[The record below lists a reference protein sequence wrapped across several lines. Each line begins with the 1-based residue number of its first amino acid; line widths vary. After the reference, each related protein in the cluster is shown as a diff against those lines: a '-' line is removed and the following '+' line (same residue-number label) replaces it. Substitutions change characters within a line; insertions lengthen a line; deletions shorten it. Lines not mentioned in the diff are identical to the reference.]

1 MVPQTISELV
11 DAVADAWP
19 DELACVDGD
28 QRMSYRQLRDEVVR
42 AGAALAASGLRKD
55 DTVALWAPNGVEWI
69 TVSLG
74 AAYVGARVV
83 PLNTRYRA
91 DEAAD
96 ILRRSQ
102 ARMLFTVNGFLGH
115 DYVTSLRSSAHELP
129 RLREMVSLR
138 GEGDDAVSF
147 ASFMC
152 RGDGLPDV
160 TVTGDDVS
168 HIQYTSGT
176 TGKAK
181 GAMLRHRAMVGTTR
195 EWIANVGLSR
205 GDRYLIVSPF
215 FHISGHKTGVLA
227 CITAG
232 ATIYP
237 QAVFDPVAVMQ
248 RVQDERITVLPGPP
262 TIYQSVL
269 EHPRRHEFDLS
280 SLQLAV
286 TGAASIPAV
295 LIGRMFDE
303 LGFDRVISA
312 YGITET
318 TGLVTMCRPGDDRQ
332 TIASTSG
339 RVVPGVEIKI
349 APIDEQSDSE
359 NERSDNDKE
368 QREGPAGEILIRGYN
383 VMRGYLDDP
392 DATSEAIDSEG
403 WFHSGDV
410 GWLDEAGNLRITDR
424 IKDLFI
430 VGGFNVYPAEI
441 EALLLTHPAVAAAAV
456 IGVPDE
462 RMGEVCMAFV
472 VTRYATSGD
481 ELIEWCRQHLANFK
495 APRRVQFVDA
505 LPVNASGKVTK
516 FELRALAR
524 ADD

>member
-1 MVPQTISELV
+1 MSCVAPQTIAELV
-11 DAVADAWP
+11 DAAAAAWP

-28 QRMSYRQLRDEVVR
+28 RRVTFRELRDEVVR
-42 AGAALAASGLRKD
+42 AAAALAASGLQKD
-55 DTVALWAPNGVEWI
+55 DALALWGPNSLEWL

-74 AAYVGARVV
+74 ASYIGARVV

-96 ILRRSQ
+96 ILCRSR
-102 ARMLFTVNGFLGH
+102 ARMLFTVNRFLGY
-115 DYVTSLRSSAHELP
+115 DYLTALRSSTIELP
-129 RLREMVSLR
+129 HLREAVLLR
-138 GEGDDAVSF
+138 GEGEGATSF
-147 ASFMC
+147 GAFLGRAGS
-152 RGDGLPDV
+152 LPRT
-160 TVTGDDVS
+160 TVAGDDVS

-176 TGKAK
+176 TGRAK
-181 GAMLRHRAMVGTTR
+181 GALLCHRAMVGTTR
-195 EWIANVGLSR
+195 DWAANVELAR

-227 CITAG
+227 CLTAG
-232 ATIYP
+232 ATMYP
-237 QAVFDPVAVMQ
+237 QPVFDPIVVMQ

-262 TIYQSVL
+262 TIYQTLL
-269 EHPRRHEFDLS
+269 EHPRRADFDLS
-280 SLQLAV
+280 SLKLAV

-295 LIGRMFDE
+295 LIGRMFGE
-303 LGFDRVISA
+303 LGFDRVITA

-318 TGLVTMCRPGDDRQ
+318 TGVVTMCRPGDDNE

-349 APIDEQSDSE
+349 APMDEGT
-359 NERSDNDKE
+359 RND
-368 QREGPAGEILIRGYN
+368 AATGEILVRGYN

-392 DATSEAIDSEG
+392 AATNEAIDDEG

-410 GWLDEAGNLRITDR
+410 GWLDDAGNLRITDR

-441 EALLLTHPAVAAAAV
+441 EATMLTHPAVAEVAV
-456 IGVPDE
+456 VGAPDD
-462 RMGEVCMAFV
+462 RMGEVGVAFV
-472 VTRYATSGD
+472 VARYPIDGD
-481 ELIEWCRQHLANFK
+481 ELIAWCREHLANFK
-495 APRRVQFVDA
+495 APRRIHFVDA
-505 LPVNASGKVTK
+505 LPVNASGKVTM

-524 ADD
+524 GAQGPSGVR

>member
-1 MVPQTISELV
+1 MAVPQTISQLV
-11 DAVADAWP
+11 DAVAAAWP
-19 DELACVDGD
+19 NELACVDGE
-28 QRMSYRQLRDEVVR
+28 RRVTFAELRRDIVQ
-42 AGAALAASGLRKD
+42 AAAALAASDVGKD
-55 DTVALWAPNGVEWI
+55 DAIALWGPNTLEWLTVA
-69 TVSLG
+69 LG

-96 ILRRSQ
+96 ILYRSR
-102 ARMLFTVNGFLGH
+102 ATVLFTVNGFLGY
-115 DYVTSLRSSAHELP
+115 DYVSALRASEIALP
-129 RLREMVSLR
+129 QLRTTVLLR
-138 GEGDDAVSF
+138 GNAEDDRAMALDAFLRRAGS
-147 ASFMC
+147 
-152 RGDGLPDV
+152 LPDV
-160 TVTGDDVS
+160 EVTGDDIS

-176 TGKAK
+176 TGRAK
-181 GAMLRHRAMVGTTR
+181 GAMLCHGAMVGTTR
-195 EWIANVGLSR
+195 EWIANVELGR

-215 FHISGHKTGVLA
+215 FHISGHKTGILA
-227 CITAG
+227 CLTAG

-262 TIYQSVL
+262 TIYQALL
-269 EHPRRHEFDLS
+269 EHPRLREFDLS

-318 TGLVTMCRPGDDRQ
+318 TGVVTMCRPGDDRD

-339 RVVPGVEIKI
+339 RAVSGVEIKI
-349 APIDEQSDSE
+349 APTRGGEQTD
-359 NERSDNDKE
+359 
-368 QREGPAGEILIRGYN
+368 PATGEILVRGYN

-392 DATSEAIDSEG
+392 VATSEAIDDAG

-410 GWLDEAGNLRITDR
+410 GRLDDAGNLRITDR
-424 IKDLFI
+424 IKDLYI

-441 EALLLTHPAVAAAAV
+441 EALLLTHEAVAAVAV
-456 IGVPDE
+456 VGVPDE
-462 RMGEVCMAFV
+462 RMGEIGVAFV
-472 VTRYATSGD
+472 VARQPVDDG
-481 ELIEWCRQHLANFK
+481 ELIAWCRERLANFK
-495 APRRVQFVDA
+495 VPRRVQFVDA

-516 FELRALAR
+516 FELRAR
-524 ADD
+524 AGSAEK

>member
-1 MVPQTISELV
+1 MVPQTISELIDEV
-11 DAVADAWP
+11 AAVWP
-19 DELACVDGD
+19 DQLACVDVD
-28 QRMSYRQLRDEVVR
+28 RRVTYRELRDEIVR
-42 AGAALAASGLRKD
+42 AGAALAASGVRKD
-55 DTVALWAPNGVEWI
+55 DTIALWAPNGLEWI
-69 TVSLG
+69 TVSFG

-96 ILRRSQ
+96 ILRRSH
-102 ARMLFTVNGFLGH
+102 AKILFTVNGFLGH
-115 DYVTSLRSSAHELP
+115 DYAASLRARAHELP
-129 RLREMVSLR
+129 RLQATVLLR
-138 GEGDDAVSF
+138 GEGEGTVSF
-147 ASFMC
+147 ATFMC
-152 RGDGLPDV
+152 RGDGLPNV

-176 TGKAK
+176 TGQAK
-181 GAMLRHRAMVGTTR
+181 GAMLCHRAMVGTTR
-195 EWIANVGLSR
+195 DWIANVGLRR

-227 CITAG
+227 CVTAG
-232 ATIYP
+232 ATMYP
-237 QAVFDPVAVMQ
+237 QAVFDPVVVMQ

-262 TIYQSVL
+262 TIYQSLL

-318 TGLVTMCRPGDDRQ
+318 TGVVTMCRPGDDRA
-332 TIASTSG
+332 TIAATSG
-339 RVVPGVEIKI
+339 RVVSGVEIEI
-349 APIDEQSDSE
+349 APLTDGSEQ
-359 NERSDNDKE
+359 
-368 QREGPAGEILIRGYN
+368 QREGNAGEILVRGYN

-392 DATSEAIDSEG
+392 DATREAIDSDG
-403 WFHSGDV
+403 WFHTGDV

-441 EALLLTHPAVAAAAV
+441 EAMLLTHPAVAAAAV
-456 IGVPDE
+456 VGAPDE
-462 RMGEVCMAFV
+462 RMGEVGVAFV
-472 VTRYATSGD
+472 VARYTIDGD
-481 ELIEWCRQHLANFK
+481 ELIDWCRERLANFK
-495 APRRVQFVDA
+495 APRRVHFVDA

-516 FELRALAR
+516 FELRALLE
-524 ADD
+524 

>member
-1 MVPQTISELV
+1 VTALRTSEIALPDLRETV
-11 DAVADAWP
+11 LLCGDDDNNAVLSLDAF
-19 DELACVDGD
+19 
-28 QRMSYRQLRDEVVR
+28 M
-42 AGAALAASGLRKD
+42 
-55 DTVALWAPNGVEWI
+55 
-69 TVSLG
+69 
-74 AAYVGARVV
+74 
-83 PLNTRYRA
+83 
-91 DEAAD
+91 
-96 ILRRSQ
+96 RRS
-102 ARMLFTVNGFLGH
+102 R
-115 DYVTSLRSSAHELP
+115 D
-129 RLREMVSLR
+129 
-138 GEGDDAVSF
+138 
-147 ASFMC
+147 
-152 RGDGLPDV
+152 LPDV
-160 TVTGDDVS
+160 AVTGDDVS

-176 TGKAK
+176 TGRAK

-195 EWIANVGLSR
+195 DWIANVGLGR

-227 CITAG
+227 CLTAG

-248 RVQDERITVLPGPP
+248 RVQDEHITVLPGPP
-262 TIYQSVL
+262 TIYQALL
-269 EHPRRHEFDLS
+269 EHPRRAEFDLS

-318 TGLVTMCRPGDDRQ
+318 TGVVTMCRPGDDRD

-339 RVVPGVEIKI
+339 RVVSGVEIKI
-349 APIDEQSDSE
+349 ASTHGGEPDE
-359 NERSDNDKE
+359 
-368 QREGPAGEILIRGYN
+368 PATGEILVRGYN

-392 DATSEAIDSEG
+392 VATSEAIDDQG

-410 GWLDEAGNLRITDR
+410 GWLDDRGNLRITDR
-424 IKDLFI
+424 IKDLYI

-456 IGVPDE
+456 VGVPDE
-462 RMGEVCMAFV
+462 RMGEVGVAFV
-472 VTRYATSGD
+472 VARQPMDGD
-481 ELIEWCRQHLANFK
+481 QLIAWCRERLANFK
-495 APRRVQFVDA
+495 VPRRVQFVDA

-516 FELRALAR
+516 FELRAR
-524 ADD
+524 AQSGPL

>member
-1 MVPQTISELV
+1 MVPQTISELI
-11 DAVADAWP
+11 DAVAAAWP
-19 DELACVDGD
+19 DQLACVDGD
-28 QRMSYRQLRDEVVR
+28 RRVSYRELRDEVVR
-42 AGAALAASGLRKD
+42 AGAALAASGVRKD
-55 DTVALWAPNGVEWI
+55 DTIALWAPNGLEWI
-69 TVSLG
+69 VVSFG

-96 ILRRSQ
+96 ILRRSR
-102 ARMLFTVNGFLGH
+102 ASMLFTVNGFLGH
-115 DYVTSLRSSAHELP
+115 DYVTSLRSRANELP
-129 RLREMVSLR
+129 GLHETVLLRGDGEGAVSL
-138 GEGDDAVSF
+138 ET
-147 ASFMC
+147 FMG
-152 RGDGLPDV
+152 RGDGLPDAAV
-160 TVTGDDVS
+160 AGDDVS

-176 TGKAK
+176 TGRAK

-195 EWIANVGLSR
+195 DWIANVGLSL

-227 CITAG
+227 CVTAG
-232 ATIYP
+232 ATMYP
-237 QAVFDPVAVMQ
+237 QPVFDPVAVMQ

-262 TIYQSVL
+262 TIYQALL

-318 TGLVTMCRPGDDRQ
+318 TGVVTMCRPDDDRA
-332 TIASTSG
+332 TIAATSG

-349 APIDEQSDSE
+349 APLDDEQSDSG
-359 NERSDNDKE
+359 NEAPAGE
-368 QREGPAGEILIRGYN
+368 AAAGEILVRGYN

-392 DATSEAIDSEG
+392 EATSEAIDAEG
-403 WFHSGDV
+403 WFHTGDV

-430 VGGFNVYPAEI
+430 VGGFNVYPAEV
-441 EALLLTHPAVAAAAV
+441 EATLLTHPAVAAVAV
-456 IGVPDE
+456 VGAPDE
-462 RMGEVCMAFV
+462 RMGEVGVAFV
-472 VTRYATSGD
+472 VARYPIDGD
-481 ELIEWCRQHLANFK
+481 ELIEWCRENLANFK
-495 APRRVQFVDA
+495 APRRVRFVEA

-516 FELRALAR
+516 FELRALL
-524 ADD
+524 